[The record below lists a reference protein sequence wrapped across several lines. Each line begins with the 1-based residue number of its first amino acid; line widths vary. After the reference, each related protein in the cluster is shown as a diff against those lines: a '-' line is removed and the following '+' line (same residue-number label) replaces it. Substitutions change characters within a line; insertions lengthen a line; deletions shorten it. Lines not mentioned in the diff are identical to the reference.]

1 MSTTAA
7 SPLLREL
14 CPVCT
19 SDDVRAIE
27 PDWFAVEFDRRGELA
42 AAGEAEVIVLF
53 GCRDCGWQWG

>member
-1 MSTTAA
+1 M
-7 SPLLREL
+7 
-14 CPVCT
+14 CT